1 MCAPTRPPR
10 PRTRAPRRPAARG
23 ANAPSR
29 TARGPGRP
37 AEAGGHGQVAG
48 GAIRAYS
55 NPRREMIPQS
65 RAGSR
70 QLPHGRSRR
79 PCAVPARSVQRPDWL
94 CLANRKHDGRVL
106 RDKNVLALRSHSPF
120 RSFRDHRPPCDPYA
134 ETADATMAIM
144 LAYCSQHLGL
154 HRCVHSCVGSLRH
167 AKPIPSRYACRL
179 SGSSPRAF
187 ALRCASHQRAKSEV
201 SPSTLATSV
210 WPCSS

>member
-1 MCAPTRPPR
+1 MRDRGVCADATPTR
-10 PRTRAPRRPAARG
+10 TGASARPAAAR
-23 ANAPSR
+23 ARRATVRTPEAPGV
-29 TARGPGRP
+29 T
-37 AEAGGHGQVAG
+37 QVAG

-55 NPRREMIPQS
+55 NSRREMIPQS

-70 QLPHGRSRR
+70 HGCRTVAQSPSVCRGAAAQR
-79 PCAVPARSVQRPDWL
+79 YRTNVTTDVPL
-94 CLANRKHDGRVL
+94 
-106 RDKNVLALRSHSPF
+106 DKNVLALRSHSPF
-120 RSFRDHRPPCDPYA
+120 RSFRYHRPPCDPYA

>member
-23 ANAPSR
+23 ATRVPDCARTRTTRRGRGSR
-29 TARGPGRP
+29 TGGWWGDPRVFESATRNDPAVSRGQSP
-37 AEAGGHGQVAG
+37 VA
-48 GAIRAYS
+48 
-55 NPRREMIPQS
+55 
-65 RAGSR
+65 
-70 QLPHGRSRR
+70 
-79 PCAVPARSVQRPDWL
+79 ARSQSPSVCRGAAAQRYRTNVTTDVPL
-94 CLANRKHDGRVL
+94 
-106 RDKNVLALRSHSPF
+106 DKNVLALRSHSPF
-120 RSFRDHRPPCDPYA
+120 RSFRYHRPPCDPYA